1 VAAGSPRHRSPG
13 RWGTAPSQERSPT
26 AAMSL
31 VPGVPSEDVTGTRS
45 GGAEGGGD
53 DGSLG
58 SGCSVLEWKRCSLG
72 VYAVGVA
79 KPELG

>member
-1 VAAGSPRHRSPG
+1 
-13 RWGTAPSQERSPT
+13 
-26 AAMSL
+26 MSL

-53 DGSLG
+53 DGSPG
-58 SGCSVLEWKRCSLG
+58 SGCSVLEWKCCSLG